1 MDFWNAVFVNPILNG
16 IVWLSGVLGGNLGLS
31 IIVVTAIVN
40 LILLPL
46 TIRQIRSSLQFQE
59 IQQKLAPKIKK
70 LQKKYGQDR
79 RKLQE
84 ELAKLYREHGVSPTS
99 GCLGSLLPL
108 LIQFPIWI
116 ALYRSIFYVL
126 APTPESLIALS
137 YHLYHSSSLFSLLPL
152 ESKFLW
158 FDLGSP
164 DIPLTLLV
172 MGATW
177 GLQKISTAKALDPQQ
192 RSTQRLMEII
202 TPLFIGLICFYIP
215 SALALYILVVD
226 IFRMVVQYLVMR
238 GERVKTALL
247 KRAPSL
253 QVPAMLKVRFLQ
265 KVRINPVGEKD
276 HGGDEEH

>member
-31 IIVVTAIVN
+31 IIAATVLVN
-40 LILLPL
+40 FILLPL

-59 IQQKLAPKIKK
+59 MQQKLAPKIKK

-84 ELAKLYREHGVSPTS
+84 EIAKLYREHGVNPTS

-137 YHLYHSSSLFSLLPL
+137 YHLYHLPSLFSLLPL

-164 DIPLTLLV
+164 DIPLLLLV

-177 GLQKISTAKALDPQQ
+177 GLQKISTVKALDPQQ

-202 TPLFIGLICFYIP
+202 TPLFIGLICLYIP

-238 GERVKTALL
+238 GERAKAALL
-247 KRAPSL
+247 GRAPSL
-253 QVPAMLKVRFLQ
+253 RAPAVLKA
-265 KVRINPVGEKD
+265 KINPVGEKS
-276 HGGDEEH
+276 HGGDEEHRGQR